1 MHCSYYLFDDDRLG
15 VKVTSEVLP
24 SGTEE
29 VGIDFTEFTGENMR
43 PSYFTIKFRGK
54 AFDRA
59 IELAQDLS
67 DKVIEAF
74 KKSRRED
81 LGLKENLIKGGDS
94 NLAEKLNN
102 PIELSVLN
110 SQNKGRTR

>member
-1 MHCSYYLFDDDRLG
+1 MYCSYYLSEGDQLE
-15 VKVTSEVLP
+15 VAVTSEKLS

-29 VGIDFTEFTGENMR
+29 VGIRFIEIIGGNQ
-43 PSYFTIKFRGK
+43 SSHFTIKFRGK

-81 LGLKENLIKGGDS
+81 LGTNSGKGGDVQKK
-94 NLAEKLNN
+94 NIKG
-102 PIELSVLN
+102 LSVLN
-110 SQNKGRTR
+110 SQNMDRVR